1 MLNDI
6 FFIRNFEFIRFVE
19 IGKVSKK
26 NDGEIC
32 SENSFKDLM
41 LAFAAHNN
49 MNLCPKSEE

>member
-1 MLNDI
+1 
-6 FFIRNFEFIRFVE
+6 
-19 IGKVSKK
+19 VSKK